1 MVDSVIL
8 GTTRP
13 SDEFTESGCQS
24 FSGTN
29 NNIRSTNEKY
39 YYGNNG
45 KDDSISERHQLNE
58 GAIFGITV
66 GSVVFAA
73 LFSTLTRIQC
83 SH

>member
-8 GTTRP
+8 WTTRP
-13 SDEFTESGCQS
+13 SDEFTGSGCQN

-66 GSVVFAA
+66 GSVVFAT
-73 LFSTLTRIQC
+73 LFSTLTRIQY

>member
-1 MVDSVIL
+1 MVDNVIL

-13 SDEFTESGCQS
+13 SDEFTGSGCQN
-24 FSGTN
+24 FSGKN
-29 NNIRSTNEKY
+29 NDIGSNEKH
-39 YYGNNG
+39 YYGNNV
-45 KDDSISERHQLNE
+45 KDDSISERHQLKG

-73 LFSTLTRIQC
+73 LISILKRIQY